1 MYAPVIRYLLS
12 IYTHIYTNMHV
23 HNILCRCVY
32 IIFSLIRCT
41 LYIYTRGNFI
51 LSKTH
56 SRRRLACIHYGDDK
70 MHPSSGHEILDYIIN
85 DKRILSLLKYTK
97 TCVFVHKP
105 SLSQASSVYRRTI
118 SAHHI
123 DGLNIQ
129 FLNELYYIQVYCI
142 KHATFKRHNTYIIKS
157 KTVIFR
163 TKP

>member
-1 MYAPVIRYLLS
+1 
-12 IYTHIYTNMHV
+12 
-23 HNILCRCVY
+23 VY
-32 IIFSLIRCT
+32 ISYFPLSVAN
-41 LYIYTRGNFI
+41 YIYIRGNFI

-56 SRRRLACIHYGDDK
+56 GRRRLACIHYGDDK

-129 FLNELYYIQVYCI
+129 FLNELYYTGIYCI
-142 KHATFKRHNTYIIKS
+142 QHATFKRHNTYIIKS